1 MTDTALPPLNRQFVA
16 HFGEMG
22 SKWGINR
29 TVGQI
34 YALLFLSERAL
45 NADEIAELLA
55 FSRSNVSMGLKELQ
69 AWRLVQLRHQPGDRR
84 EYFEA
89 PADVWEI
96 FRVLAEERRRREIE
110 PTLSM
115 LRMALLESPASDQE
129 RHAQQRMREM
139 HDLIDRLMKWF
150 DDVQRLAPETAMQ
163 LMGMGS
169 TVTKVLEFKAET
181 LQSGAATPA
190 ARDVAIPVDLRQ
202 DWPGALQQAGF
213 DAPTPTTKG
222 GRSVWLSDG
231 VGVSPMTPS
240 RASCVFGNR

>member
-1 MTDTALPPLNRQFVA
+1 MPAQPLPPLNRQFIA

-34 YALLFLSERAL
+34 YALIFISERAL
-45 NADEIAELLA
+45 NADEIAELLE

-69 AWRLVQLRHQPGDRR
+69 AWRLVHLRHHPGDRR

-89 PADVWEI
+89 PSDVWEI

-115 LRMALLESPASDQE
+115 LRMAMLEEPTTDEE

-139 HDLIDRLMKWF
+139 HDLIDRLVTWF

-163 LMGMGS
+163 LMGMGA
-169 TVTKVLEFKAET
+169 TVTKVLGLKDRLTGAKEKAK
-181 LQSGAATPA
+181 PA
-190 ARDVAIPVDLRQ
+190 P
-202 DWPGALQQAGF
+202 
-213 DAPTPTTKG
+213 
-222 GRSVWLSDG
+222 
-231 VGVSPMTPS
+231 
-240 RASCVFGNR
+240 